1 MLELIE
7 GLPGNVVGIAV
18 SGRLTMQD
26 CQDVL
31 VPAMQKSLKRHE
43 KIRLYYELNSRFPGA
58 AWDELDLGLE
68 HASRCERVAIVTDI
82 GWVRLTVKALRF
94 LIPSEIR
101 VFPTDQADEGR
112 AWIRARPQ
120 PRVEAGTA
128 APVRARRVRPHRV
141 EAIVTCACNLANC
154 ARTGAN
160 GCDRPLKVRSLA
172 AFALFDKWAQLPGDG
187 QLRLRWHRVA
197 LDLRLGGRQLAL
209 QRFDTPAP
217 GSQLAPLAVAG
228 HTGGSR
234 ADQSSD
240 QQAQETQQIE
250 RHIGQERQ
258 RPEPD
263 RYRFAIGD
271 GEQDQKNRDDE
282 KDGPIKDPHSPGLR

>member
-31 VPAMQKSLKRHE
+31 VPAMQKSLKRHD

-58 AWDELDLGLE
+58 AWDELDFGLE

-112 AWIRARPQ
+112 AWIRARPRPQ
-120 PRVEAGTA
+120 MEVEAGTA
-128 APVRARRVRPHRV
+128 VPVHARRVRPRRV
-141 EAIVTCACNLANC
+141 RRSPAPAI
-154 ARTGAN
+154 
-160 GCDRPLKVRSLA
+160 S
-172 AFALFDKWAQLPGDG
+172 
-187 QLRLRWHRVA
+187 RVA
-197 LDLRLGGRQLAL
+197 LE
-209 QRFDTPAP
+209 
-217 GSQLAPLAVAG
+217 
-228 HTGGSR
+228 
-234 ADQSSD
+234 
-240 QQAQETQQIE
+240 QEQTA
-250 RHIGQERQ
+250 
-258 RPEPD
+258 
-263 RYRFAIGD
+263 AIG
-271 GEQDQKNRDDE
+271 
-282 KDGPIKDPHSPGLR
+282 H